1 VTGTPRDTVEALAAG
16 VRGGE
21 RRALARALTL
31 VESTRADARA
41 AAVDLLE
48 RLAPDTGN
56 SIRIGIS
63 GAPGAGKSTLIEALG
78 MHVIKIGHRV
88 AVLSL
93 DPSSALGGGSI
104 LGDKTRMTELS
115 RRCEAFIRPSPAGH
129 GHGGVA
135 RRTREAIMLCEAAGY
150 DVVMIETVGVGQA
163 EVAVAGMSDMLMLI
177 LIPGAGDELQGIKR
191 GIVEL
196 ADLVVVNKADG
207 ELATAAGR
215 AAADYR
221 NALRL
226 LRPRSPN
233 WDVPVLSCSAANGAG
248 VEEVWNCVEHYRRA
262 LAPNGELA
270 ARRGAQAR
278 RWFRSETTEGL
289 LEALR
294 ARPATRAALARIE
307 GAVAAGTLPPTVAA
321 QRAVAEILATEPLP
335 RKEATAD
342 PNLEP

>member
-1 VTGTPRDTVEALAAG
+1 MSTPRASPEALAGG

-31 VESTRADARA
+31 VESTRPEARA
-41 AAVDLLE
+41 AAVKLLD
-48 RLAPDTGN
+48 RLAAEVGH

-78 MHVIKIGHRV
+78 MHVIAAGHRV

-115 RRCEAFIRPSPAGH
+115 RRPEAFIRPSPAGH

-135 RRTREAIMLCEAAGY
+135 RRTREAILLCEAAGY
-150 DVVMIETVGVGQA
+150 DRVMVETVGVGQA
-163 EVAVAGMSDMLMLI
+163 ETAVAEMVDLLMLV

-196 ADLVVVNKADG
+196 ADVLVVNKADG
-207 ELATAAGR
+207 ELAAAAGR
-215 AAADYR
+215 TAADYR

-233 WDVPVLSCSAANGAG
+233 WQVPVLGCSAISGAG
-248 VEEVWNCVEHYRRA
+248 IDELWNTVERYRAA
-262 LAPNGELA
+262 LAPSGELA
-270 ARRGAQAR
+270 ARRRAQAQ
-278 RWFRSETTEGL
+278 RWFQSEITESV

-294 ARPATRAALARIE
+294 SDPGTRGMLAEIE
-307 GAVAAGTLPPTVAA
+307 DAVAAGTVPPTVAA
-321 QRAVAEILATEPLP
+321 RRAVERILANWRVAETG
-335 RKEATAD
+335 R
-342 PNLEP
+342 